1 MPETIYLS
9 NYELL
14 VRPIIDSM
22 NSPNRTVIQGYF
34 VTIANPNLSN
44 LEIDLTFRATSPDFA
59 SANLVAFWD
68 VNGAN
73 VVVPPMVFGTET
85 ARYRFNLPA
94 TDTGLFLLLPDVT
107 DPSVI
112 PAQDT
117 EIRGYVRLSIPSAT
131 PLQSNNTRNR
141 RLLLSV
147 QQRGTFLPQG
157 ATNPPEVGDYDQF
170 SYSLPT
176 ATGGSE
182 VIVQARTLVDS
193 FQLPDSLR
201 DLILNAIETDPSLI
215 SAITSDPFIESISEL
230 TPDEQRE
237 MLKIFLER
245 FEATSSQASPELAS
259 VN

>member
-1 MPETIYLS
+1 MPQTIYLS

-14 VRPIIDSM
+14 VRPIIDSSD
-22 NSPNRTVIQGYF
+22 SPNRTVIQGYF
-34 VTIANPNLSN
+34 LTIANPNLSD
-44 LEIDLTFRATSPDFA
+44 LEIQLTFRATTPNFLSSDF
-59 SANLVAFWD
+59 VAFWD
-68 VNGAN
+68 VNGTNA
-73 VVVPPMVFGTET
+73 VIPAGGSSST
-85 ARYRFNLPA
+85 ATYRFNLPA
-94 TDTGLFLLLPDVT
+94 TDTGLFLFLPNVT
-107 DPSVI
+107 DPDIIS
-112 PAQDT
+112 AQDT

-131 PLQSNNTRNR
+131 RLRNNNTRNR

-182 VIVQARTLVDS
+182 VIVQAGNLVDS
-193 FQLPDSLR
+193 FELPDDLR
-201 DLILNAIETDPSLI
+201 ELILNAIETDPSLI
-215 SAITSDPFIESISEL
+215 SGITSDPFIESISEL

-245 FEATSSQASPELAS
+245 FEATSSQASPSLAS